1 MLQALIIQIMLVVG
15 CILFLV
21 TQLFAKFNKDRMVKA
36 QSQQKSTNE
45 ESTKGQYRIISR
57 IGNIAGA
64 YCSFLS

>member
-45 ESTKGQYRIISR
+45 EST
-57 IGNIAGA
+57 
-64 YCSFLS
+64 